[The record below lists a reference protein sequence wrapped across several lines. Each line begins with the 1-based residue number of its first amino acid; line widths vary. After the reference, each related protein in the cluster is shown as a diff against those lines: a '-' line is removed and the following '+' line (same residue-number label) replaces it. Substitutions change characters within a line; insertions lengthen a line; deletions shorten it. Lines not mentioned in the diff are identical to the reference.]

1 MMLTQIFLSGTTNVY
16 LSSKFVE
23 DAYLCIAR
31 YAVVDALSWRH
42 CEEIVPPLQ
51 ARSYGVTNRILL
63 VLYWI
68 TPNGRLWLSLPCPC
82 TQVIQ
87 RCCCRRPQFASRWI
101 GNTIAT
107 SAILRIKSIEYY
119 QFCIECNQTSVV
131 DWPYQLPLLG
141 ACSDSIV
148 TAACV
153 VDEAK
158 LLGIARSYDYLSL
171 LGTISMYDVVRH
183 ATPFGCR

>member
-1 MMLTQIFLSGTTNVY
+1 MGASDYPYHVPVPRSFN
-16 LSSKFVE
+16 
-23 DAYLCIAR
+23 D
-31 YAVVDALSWRH
+31 AVVDALSLRH
-42 CEEIVPPLQ
+42 D
-51 ARSYGVTNRILL
+51 
-63 VLYWI
+63 
-68 TPNGRLWLSLPCPC
+68 
-82 TQVIQ
+82 
-87 RCCCRRPQFASRWI
+87 
-101 GNTIAT
+101 TIAT

-153 VDEAK
+153 IDEAK
-158 LLGIARSYDYLSL
+158 LLGIARSYNYLSL

-183 ATPFGCR
+183 ATPFGCS